1 MLDSASVNSI
11 SSIPSPVYQCK
22 KAFLLNIAV
31 NYSATRLNIS
41 WIAVELPMKV
51 TCHLQALWWDIANA
65 WFNVVGNPLNEVWAV
80 LVLHVQHL
88 LIHFLGGHSASEEGR
103 GSQVASMSWI
113 GCAHHVLCV
122 EHLLRQFRHS
132 QCSVLLRS
140 SGGQWGK
147 ANHKEMQSGEGN
159 QVHCELSQVR
169 VQLTWESQTAG
180 NATHCSGDQMVQITV
195 SGGGQFKGSEANIV
209 KCLVIDDHAF
219 ICVFDQLMDWKSGIV
234 GLNDSVRH
242 LGGRHNWEGFHD
254 SIRVLFSDLADKKC
268 SHSWSSASSERVS
281 DLESL

>member
-51 TCHLQALWWDIANA
+51 TAHLQALWWDIANA
-65 WFNVVGNPLNEVWAV
+65 WFNVVGNPLK
-80 LVLHVQHL
+80 
-88 LIHFLGGHSASEEGR
+88 R
-103 GSQVASMSWI
+103 SMS
-113 GCAHHVLCV
+113 CSCFARSTSAHPLPWWTFCLWRGQRQSSSVHVLDR
-122 EHLLRQFRHS
+122 LRTSCSLRRTSIASIQHS

-159 QVHCELSQVR
+159 QVHCQLSQVR
-169 VQLTWESQTAG
+169 VQLTWEPQTAG

-242 LGGRHNWEGFHD
+242 LGGRHNWEVSMILSGY
-254 SIRVLFSDLADKKC
+254 SSLTLLIRSVPIPDPVPPPRE
-268 SHSWSSASSERVS
+268 WVI
-281 DLESL
+281 

>member
-1 MLDSASVNSI
+1 M
-11 SSIPSPVYQCK
+11 
-22 KAFLLNIAV
+22 

-51 TCHLQALWWDIANA
+51 TAIFKPFGGISQMLDLMLLGIHSTKYELFL
-65 WFNVVGNPLNEVWAV
+65 FSTHE
-80 LVLHVQHL
+80 VQHL

-159 QVHCELSQVR
+159 QVHCQLSQVR
-169 VQLTWESQTAG
+169 VQLTWEPQTAG